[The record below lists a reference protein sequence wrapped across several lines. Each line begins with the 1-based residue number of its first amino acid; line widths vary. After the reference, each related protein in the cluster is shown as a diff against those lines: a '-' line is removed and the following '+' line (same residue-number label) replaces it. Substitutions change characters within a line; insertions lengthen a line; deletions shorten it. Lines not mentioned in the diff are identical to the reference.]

1 MRERDWD
8 LFAIDGA
15 LNETE
20 PATDDLETWA
30 QWYERK
36 ATAAAQLREHA
47 LASGDPAGA
56 DAATDLEQKAT
67 WAAAKL
73 RRHRDT

>member
-1 MRERDWD
+1 MSGRDWD

-15 LNETE
+15 LNEAEPSTE
-20 PATDDLETWA
+20 DLETLA
-30 QWYERK
+30 RWYERK
-36 ATAAAQLREHA
+36 ATAAALLRQHA
-47 LASGDPAGA
+47 LDCGDAAGA
-56 DAATDLEQKAT
+56 DTAADLEQKAT